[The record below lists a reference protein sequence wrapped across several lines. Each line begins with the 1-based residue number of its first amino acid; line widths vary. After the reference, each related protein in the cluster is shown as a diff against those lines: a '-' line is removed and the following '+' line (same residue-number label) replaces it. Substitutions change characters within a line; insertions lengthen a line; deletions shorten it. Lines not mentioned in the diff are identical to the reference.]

1 MILDFLKLK
10 FFKFLFLK
18 PTFFTVPP
26 FRVYICVVRS
36 GKYRKLDTV
45 PCFCWS
51 GSATDDGAAASA
63 SDAAKPDDTAHVTGT
78 PTNKKK
84 ALSTE
89 KTPCKF
95 NYYSSFERAHY

>member
-1 MILDFLKLK
+1 M
-10 FFKFLFLK
+10 
-18 PTFFTVPP
+18 PP
-26 FRVYICVVRS
+26 FRVYICVVRN

-78 PTNKKK
+78 PTNRKKHSVPRK
-84 ALSTE
+84 L
-89 KTPCKF
+89 
-95 NYYSSFERAHY
+95 RANLIIIPVLRGHTTSVL